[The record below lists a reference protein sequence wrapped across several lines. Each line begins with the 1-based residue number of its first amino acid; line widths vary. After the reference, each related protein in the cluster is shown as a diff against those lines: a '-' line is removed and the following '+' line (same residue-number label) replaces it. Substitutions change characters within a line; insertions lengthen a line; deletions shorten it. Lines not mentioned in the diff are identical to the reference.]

1 MMMSRL
7 QQLLLLWC
15 AIALTWAPVA
25 SSDVMENSLTDVH
38 DGIKEQLEQTEG
50 PLLDDEMDN
59 QENVLTQ
66 LLGDYDK
73 VKTLSEGSDCRCKC
87 IVRPL
92 SRSACRRIEE
102 GAAKAEDFYTVET
115 VTSGPNCK
123 KCACIAPP
131 SALNPCEGDYR
142 FKKLQEAGKD
152 DIKLSTIMELL
163 EGAFYGMDLLKLH
176 SVTTKLLNRVDNIE
190 KTFSRNH
197 TEKEKVSVRS
207 RSSEENERE
216 KERRAQQRME
226 KRKRLTELEPSLQK
240 DTAAAYVNTEKY
252 EERYVGAK
260 GQGATRPMLKRSQP
274 EDREEPQWPLKGKVG
289 PNGMVIRGVTFYKA
303 NTVDDGAGEEL
314 TAEEALSGDGSMDL
328 LIDDQLL
335 RPTHPRPVA
344 GPPTPASQD
353 RKGNPDDQATD
364 TPKTATSPQRNPITS
379 APGATG
385 TPSTTVS
392 IPTTTTIQTNTDT
405 TVATTTTTTQPAT
418 TTTTTQP
425 ATTTTTTQPA
435 TTTTTTQPATTTTT
449 TQPATTTTTTQP
461 ATTTTTTQPATT
473 TTTTQPATTTK
484 PETVSVLT
492 TSPTTALQN
501 VNSTTAPTS
510 KVTSAPRPKHHISWT
525 EGHSE
530 VPPAT
535 PKVPGLCKDTLAT
548 ISDPVT
554 HNTYGRKEGA
564 WMKDPKGNGNV
575 IYVTNYY
582 YGNNLL
588 EFRDMDTFKKG
599 RFTNSYKLP
608 YNWIGT
614 GHVVYNGAFYY
625 NRAFSR
631 DIIKFDLRLRYVAA
645 WTTLHD
651 AVFEEEEDTS
661 WRWRG
666 HSDID
671 FGVDES
677 GLWLVYPALDEE
689 GFHQEVIMLN
699 RVNPA
704 DLSLQS
710 TFRTGLRRH
719 FYGNS
724 FVICG
729 VLYAVDNFER
739 IHANISYA
747 YDTHT
752 HTQMIPRLPFT
763 NNYTY
768 TTQIDYN
775 PKDKKLYAWD
785 NGHQVTYDVIFAY

>member
-7 QQLLLLWC
+7 QLLLLLWC

-176 SVTTKLLNRVDNIE
+176 SVTTKLLRRVDNIE
-190 KTFSRNH
+190 TTFSRNH

-240 DTAAAYVNTEKY
+240 DTAAAYTNTEKKY

-303 NTVDDGAGEEL
+303 NTVDDGAAEEL

-335 RPTHPRPVA
+335 RPTQP
-344 GPPTPASQD
+344 GPPTSASQD

-379 APGATG
+379 APGATE

-392 IPTTTTIQTNTDT
+392 IPTTTTIQTNTNT
-405 TVATTTTTTQPAT
+405 PVATTTATIQPAT

-425 ATTTTTTQPA
+425 ATTR
-435 TTTTTTQPATTTTT
+435 
-449 TQPATTTTTTQP
+449 
-461 ATTTTTTQPATT
+461 
-473 TTTTQPATTTK
+473 K
-484 PETVSVLT
+484 LETLYVLT

-510 KVTSAPRPKHHISWT
+510 KVTSVPRPKHHISWT

-530 VPPAT
+530 VPSAT

-651 AVFEEEEDTS
+651 AVFEEEEDSS

-729 VLYAVDNFER
+729 VLYAVDNYER

-747 YDTHT
+747 FDTHT

>member
-7 QQLLLLWC
+7 QLLLLLWC

-176 SVTTKLLNRVDNIE
+176 SVTTKLLRRVDNIE
-190 KTFSRNH
+190 TTFSRNH

-240 DTAAAYVNTEKY
+240 DTAAAYTNTEKKY

-303 NTVDDGAGEEL
+303 NTVDDGAAEEL
-314 TAEEALSGDGSMDL
+314 TEEALSGDGSMDL

-335 RPTHPRPVA
+335 RPTQPRPVA
-344 GPPTPASQD
+344 GPPTSASQD

-379 APGATG
+379 APGATE

-392 IPTTTTIQTNTDT
+392 IPTTTTIQTNTNT
-405 TVATTTTTTQPAT
+405 PVATTTAIIQPAT

-425 ATTTTTTQPA
+425 ATTR
-435 TTTTTTQPATTTTT
+435 
-449 TQPATTTTTTQP
+449 
-461 ATTTTTTQPATT
+461 
-473 TTTTQPATTTK
+473 K
-484 PETVSVLT
+484 LETLYVLT

-510 KVTSAPRPKHHISWT
+510 KVTSVPRPKHHISWT

-530 VPPAT
+530 VPSAT

-651 AVFEEEEDTS
+651 AVFEEEEDSS

-729 VLYAVDNFER
+729 VLYAVDNYER

-747 YDTHT
+747 FDTHT

>member
-7 QQLLLLWC
+7 QLLLLLWC

-25 SSDVMENSLTDVH
+25 SNDVMENSLTDVH

-102 GAAKAEDFYTVET
+102 GAATAEDFYTVET

-176 SVTTKLLNRVDNIE
+176 SVTTKLLRRVDNIE
-190 KTFSRNH
+190 TTFSRNH

-240 DTAAAYVNTEKY
+240 DTAAAYTNTEKKY

-274 EDREEPQWPLKGKVG
+274 EDREDPQWPLKGKVG

-303 NTVDDGAGEEL
+303 NTVDDGAAEEL
-314 TAEEALSGDGSMDL
+314 TEEALSGDGSMDL

-335 RPTHPRPVA
+335 RPTQPRPVA
-344 GPPTPASQD
+344 GPPTPTSHD

-379 APGATG
+379 APGATE
-385 TPSTTVS
+385 TPSTTAS
-392 IPTTTTIQTNTDT
+392 IPTTTTTIQTNTNT
-405 TVATTTTTTQPAT
+405 PVATTTTTIQPAT

-425 ATTTTTTQPA
+425 ATTR
-435 TTTTTTQPATTTTT
+435 
-449 TQPATTTTTTQP
+449 
-461 ATTTTTTQPATT
+461 
-473 TTTTQPATTTK
+473 K
-484 PETVSVLT
+484 LETLSVLT
-492 TSPTTALQN
+492 TSPTTTLQN

-510 KVTSAPRPKHHISWT
+510 KVTSVPRPKHHISWT

-530 VPPAT
+530 VPSAT

-564 WMKDPKGNGNV
+564 WMKDPKGNGNL

-651 AVFEEEEDTS
+651 AVFEEEEDSS

-729 VLYAVDNFER
+729 VLYAVDNYER
-739 IHANISYA
+739 THANISYA
-747 YDTHT
+747 FDTHT

>member
-7 QQLLLLWC
+7 QLLLLLWC

-25 SSDVMENSLTDVH
+25 SNDVMENSLTDVH
-38 DGIKEQLEQTEG
+38 DGIKEQLEPTEG

-102 GAAKAEDFYTVET
+102 GAATAEDFYTVET

-176 SVTTKLLNRVDNIE
+176 SVTTKLLRRVDNIE
-190 KTFSRNH
+190 TTFSRNH

-240 DTAAAYVNTEKY
+240 DTAAAYTNTEKY

-303 NTVDDGAGEEL
+303 NTVDDGAAEEL
-314 TAEEALSGDGSMDL
+314 TEEALSGDGSMDL

-335 RPTHPRPVA
+335 RPTQ
-344 GPPTPASQD
+344 PTPASHD

-379 APGATG
+379 APGATE

-392 IPTTTTIQTNTDT
+392 IPTTTTTIQTNTNT
-405 TVATTTTTTQPAT
+405 PVATTTTTIQPAT

-425 ATTTTTTQPA
+425 ATTR
-435 TTTTTTQPATTTTT
+435 
-449 TQPATTTTTTQP
+449 
-461 ATTTTTTQPATT
+461 
-473 TTTTQPATTTK
+473 K
-484 PETVSVLT
+484 LETLSVLT

-510 KVTSAPRPKHHISWT
+510 KVTSVPRPKHHISWT

-530 VPPAT
+530 VPSAT

-564 WMKDPKGNGNV
+564 WMKDPKGNGNL

-651 AVFEEEEDTS
+651 AVFEEEEDSS

-729 VLYAVDNFER
+729 VLYAVDNYER
-739 IHANISYA
+739 THANISYA
-747 YDTHT
+747 FDTHT

>member
-7 QQLLLLWC
+7 QLLLLLWC

-25 SSDVMENSLTDVH
+25 SNDVMENSLTDVH
-38 DGIKEQLEQTEG
+38 DGIKEQLEPTEG

-102 GAAKAEDFYTVET
+102 GAATAEDFYTVET

-176 SVTTKLLNRVDNIE
+176 SVTTKLLRRVDNIE
-190 KTFSRNH
+190 TTFSRNH

-240 DTAAAYVNTEKY
+240 DTAAAYTNTEKY

-303 NTVDDGAGEEL
+303 NTVDDGAAEEL

-335 RPTHPRPVA
+335 RPTQ
-344 GPPTPASQD
+344 PTPASHD

-379 APGATG
+379 APGATE

-392 IPTTTTIQTNTDT
+392 IPTTTTTIQTNTNT
-405 TVATTTTTTQPAT
+405 PVATTTTTIQPAT

-425 ATTTTTTQPA
+425 ATTR
-435 TTTTTTQPATTTTT
+435 
-449 TQPATTTTTTQP
+449 
-461 ATTTTTTQPATT
+461 
-473 TTTTQPATTTK
+473 K
-484 PETVSVLT
+484 LETLSVLT

-510 KVTSAPRPKHHISWT
+510 KVTSVPRPKHHISWT

-530 VPPAT
+530 VPSAT

-564 WMKDPKGNGNV
+564 WMKDPKGNGNL

-651 AVFEEEEDTS
+651 AVFEEEEDSS

-729 VLYAVDNFER
+729 VLYAVDNYER
-739 IHANISYA
+739 THANISYA
-747 YDTHT
+747 FDTHT

>member
-1 MMMSRL
+1 MVSRL
-7 QQLLLLWC
+7 QILLLLWC
-15 AIALTWAPVA
+15 AVALTWAQDA
-25 SSDVMENSLTDVH
+25 FSDVMDN
-38 DGIKEQLEQTEG
+38 GIKEELEQTDG

-87 IVRPL
+87 VVRPL

-102 GAAKAEDFYTVET
+102 GVAKAEDFYTVET
-115 VTSGPNCK
+115 QSGPSCK

-152 DIKLSTIMELL
+152 DIKLSTVMELL

-190 KTFSRNH
+190 KTFSCNH
-197 TEKEKVSVRS
+197 TEKDKVSMRS
-207 RSSEENERE
+207 PSSEEKERE
-216 KERRAQQRME
+216 KERRAQQWME

-240 DTAAAYVNTEKY
+240 DTAAAYANTEKKY
-252 EERYVGAK
+252 EERYIGAK
-260 GQGATRPMLKRSQP
+260 GQEITRPMLKRSQQQN
-274 EDREEPQWPLKGKVG
+274 REEPQRPLKGKVG
-289 PNGMVIRGVTFYKA
+289 LNGMVIRGVTFYKA
-303 NTVDDGAGEEL
+303 NTVDDGAAEEL
-314 TAEEALSGDGSMDL
+314 TDEALSGDGSMDL

-335 RPTHPRPVA
+335 RPTQPRPVA
-344 GPPTPASQD
+344 GTLTPTSQD
-353 RKGNPDDQATD
+353 RKWNPDNQATRASKTAPSPQGNP
-364 TPKTATSPQRNPITS
+364 TAS
-379 APGATG
+379 APRATE
-385 TPSTTVS
+385 TPSTTVFIPTTT
-392 IPTTTTIQTNTDT
+392 IPTTTTTA
-405 TVATTTTTTQPAT
+405 ATTTTAKVATSANTTQPVAT
-418 TTTTTQP
+418 R
-425 ATTTTTTQPA
+425 
-435 TTTTTTQPATTTTT
+435 
-449 TQPATTTTTTQP
+449 
-461 ATTTTTTQPATT
+461 
-473 TTTTQPATTTK
+473 K
-484 PETVSVLT
+484 PETLSVLT
-492 TSPTTALQN
+492 TSLTAAVRQ
-501 VNSTTAPTS
+501 VNSTTAPPS
-510 KVTSAPRPKHHISWT
+510 KVTGAPKPKHHISWT
-525 EGHSE
+525 ESPSE
-530 VPPAT
+530 VPSAI
-535 PKVPGLCKDTLAT
+535 PKVPGMCKDTLAS

-582 YGNNLL
+582 YGNHLL
-588 EFRDMDTFKKG
+588 EFHDMDNFKQG
-599 RFTNSYKLP
+599 HFINSYKLP

-631 DIIKFDLRLRYVAA
+631 DIIKFDLHLLYVAA

-651 AVFEEEEDTS
+651 AVLEEEDAS

-666 HSDID
+666 HTDID
-671 FGVDES
+671 FAVDES

-689 GFHQEVIMLN
+689 GFHQEVIILS
-699 RVNPA
+699 RVNPT

-729 VLYAVDNFER
+729 VLYAVDNYER
-739 IHANISYA
+739 THANISYA
-747 YDTHT
+747 FDTHT
-752 HTQMIPRLPFT
+752 HTQMIPRIPFT

-785 NGHQVTYDVIFAY
+785 NGHQVTYNVIFAY

>member
-7 QQLLLLWC
+7 QLLLLLWC

-25 SSDVMENSLTDVH
+25 SIDEMENSLTDVH

-176 SVTTKLLNRVDNIE
+176 SVTTKLLNRVDKIE

-197 TEKEKVSVRS
+197 TEKEKVSARS

-240 DTAAAYVNTEKY
+240 DTAAAYANTEKKY

-303 NTVDDGAGEEL
+303 NTVDDGAAEEL
-314 TAEEALSGDGSMDL
+314 TAEEALSGDGSIDL

-335 RPTHPRPVA
+335 RPTQPRPVA

-353 RKGNPDDQATD
+353 RKENPEDQATD
-364 TPKTATSPQRNPITS
+364 TPKTAPSPQRNPITS
-379 APGATG
+379 VPGATG

-392 IPTTTTIQTNTDT
+392 IPTTTTIQTNTNT
-405 TVATTTTTTQPAT
+405 TVATTTTTIQPATTTTTTQPATTTTTTQPPTTTTTTQPPTTTTTTQPAT

-435 TTTTTTQPATTTTT
+435 TTR
-449 TQPATTTTTTQP
+449 
-461 ATTTTTTQPATT
+461 
-473 TTTTQPATTTK
+473 K
-484 PETVSVLT
+484 LETLSVLT

-501 VNSTTAPTS
+501 VNSTTTPTS

-530 VPPAT
+530 VPSAT

-631 DIIKFDLRLRYVAA
+631 DIIKFDLRRRYVAA

-729 VLYAVDNFER
+729 VLYAVDNYER

-747 YDTHT
+747 FDTHT

-763 NNYTY
+763 NNHTY

>member
-7 QQLLLLWC
+7 QLLLLLWC

-25 SSDVMENSLTDVH
+25 SNDVMENSLTDVH
-38 DGIKEQLEQTEG
+38 DGIKEQLEPTEG

-102 GAAKAEDFYTVET
+102 GAATAEDFYTVET

-176 SVTTKLLNRVDNIE
+176 SVTTKLLRRVDNIE
-190 KTFSRNH
+190 TTFSRNH

-240 DTAAAYVNTEKY
+240 DTAAAYTNTEKKY

-303 NTVDDGAGEEL
+303 NTVDDGAAEEL
-314 TAEEALSGDGSMDL
+314 TEEALSGDGSMDL

-335 RPTHPRPVA
+335 RPTQ
-344 GPPTPASQD
+344 PTPASHD

-379 APGATG
+379 APGATE

-392 IPTTTTIQTNTDT
+392 IPTTTTTIQTNTNT
-405 TVATTTTTTQPAT
+405 PVATTTTTIQPAT

-425 ATTTTTTQPA
+425 ATTR
-435 TTTTTTQPATTTTT
+435 
-449 TQPATTTTTTQP
+449 
-461 ATTTTTTQPATT
+461 
-473 TTTTQPATTTK
+473 K
-484 PETVSVLT
+484 LETLSVLT

-510 KVTSAPRPKHHISWT
+510 KVTSVPRPKHHISWT

-530 VPPAT
+530 VPSAT

-564 WMKDPKGNGNV
+564 WMKDPKGNGNL

-651 AVFEEEEDTS
+651 AVFEEEEDSS

-729 VLYAVDNFER
+729 VLYAVDNYER
-739 IHANISYA
+739 THANISYA
-747 YDTHT
+747 FDTHT

>member
-7 QQLLLLWC
+7 QLLLLLWC

-176 SVTTKLLNRVDNIE
+176 SVTTKLLRRVDNIE
-190 KTFSRNH
+190 TTFSRNH

-240 DTAAAYVNTEKY
+240 DTAAAYTNTEKY

-303 NTVDDGAGEEL
+303 NTVDDGAAEEL

-335 RPTHPRPVA
+335 RPTQPRPVA
-344 GPPTPASQD
+344 GPPTSASQD

-379 APGATG
+379 APGATE

-392 IPTTTTIQTNTDT
+392 IPTTTTIQTNTNT
-405 TVATTTTTTQPAT
+405 PVATTTAIIQPAT

-425 ATTTTTTQPA
+425 ATTR
-435 TTTTTTQPATTTTT
+435 
-449 TQPATTTTTTQP
+449 
-461 ATTTTTTQPATT
+461 
-473 TTTTQPATTTK
+473 K
-484 PETVSVLT
+484 LETLYVLT

-510 KVTSAPRPKHHISWT
+510 KVTSVPRPKHHISWT

-530 VPPAT
+530 VPSAT

-651 AVFEEEEDTS
+651 AVFEEEEDSS

-729 VLYAVDNFER
+729 VLYAVDNYER

-747 YDTHT
+747 FDTHT

>member
-1 MMMSRL
+1 MMSRL

-38 DGIKEQLEQTEG
+38 DGIKEQLEQTDR

-87 IVRPL
+87 VVRPL

-123 KCACIAPP
+123 KCTCIAPP

-190 KTFSRNH
+190 KTFSPNH
-197 TEKEKVSVRS
+197 TEKDKVSVRS

-240 DTAAAYVNTEKY
+240 DTAAAYANTEKKY

-303 NTVDDGAGEEL
+303 NTVDDGGAEEL

-335 RPTHPRPVA
+335 RPTQPRPVA

-353 RKGNPDDQATD
+353 RKGNPDDQATHA
-364 TPKTATSPQRNPITS
+364 PKTAPSPQRNPTTS

-392 IPTTTTIQTNTDT
+392 IPTTIQTTTTTATTTTTT
-405 TVATTTTTTQPAT
+405 TVAPTSTTTQPAT
-418 TTTTTQP
+418 TR
-425 ATTTTTTQPA
+425 
-435 TTTTTTQPATTTTT
+435 
-449 TQPATTTTTTQP
+449 
-461 ATTTTTTQPATT
+461 
-473 TTTTQPATTTK
+473 K
-484 PETVSVLT
+484 PETLSVLT
-492 TSPTTALQN
+492 TSPTTALRH
-501 VNSTTAPTS
+501 VNSTTAPPS

-530 VPPAT
+530 VPSAI
-535 PKVPGLCKDTLAT
+535 PKVPGMCKDTLAT

-588 EFRDMDTFKKG
+588 EFRDMDTFKQG

-651 AVFEEEEDTS
+651 AVFEEEDTS

-729 VLYAVDNFER
+729 VLYAVDNYER

-747 YDTHT
+747 FDTHT

-775 PKDKKLYAWD
+775 PKDKKLYTWD

>member
-7 QQLLLLWC
+7 QLLLLLWC
-15 AIALTWAPVA
+15 AIDLTWAPVA

-176 SVTTKLLNRVDNIE
+176 SVTTKLLRRVDNIE
-190 KTFSRNH
+190 TTFSRNH

-240 DTAAAYVNTEKY
+240 DTAAAYTNTEKY

-303 NTVDDGAGEEL
+303 NTVDDGAAEEL

-335 RPTHPRPVA
+335 RPTQPRPVA
-344 GPPTPASQD
+344 GPPTSASQD
-353 RKGNPDDQATD
+353 RKGNPEDQATD

-392 IPTTTTIQTNTDT
+392 IPTTTTIQTNTNT
-405 TVATTTTTTQPAT
+405 PVATTTTTIQPAT

-425 ATTTTTTQPA
+425 ATTR
-435 TTTTTTQPATTTTT
+435 
-449 TQPATTTTTTQP
+449 
-461 ATTTTTTQPATT
+461 
-473 TTTTQPATTTK
+473 K
-484 PETVSVLT
+484 LETLSVLT

-510 KVTSAPRPKHHISWT
+510 KVTSVPRPKHHISWT

-530 VPPAT
+530 VPSAT

-564 WMKDPKGNGNV
+564 WMKDPKGNGNL

-651 AVFEEEEDTS
+651 AVFEEEEDSS

-729 VLYAVDNFER
+729 VLYAVDNYER

-747 YDTHT
+747 FDTHT

>member
-1 MMMSRL
+1 MMSRL
-7 QQLLLLWC
+7 QLLLLLWC

-176 SVTTKLLNRVDNIE
+176 SVTTKLLRRVDNIE
-190 KTFSRNH
+190 TTFSRNH

-240 DTAAAYVNTEKY
+240 DTAAAYTNTEKKY

-303 NTVDDGAGEEL
+303 NTVDDGAAEEL
-314 TAEEALSGDGSMDL
+314 TEEALSGDGSMDL

-335 RPTHPRPVA
+335 RPTQPRPVA
-344 GPPTPASQD
+344 GPPTSASQD

-379 APGATG
+379 APGATE

-392 IPTTTTIQTNTDT
+392 IPTTTTIQTNTNT
-405 TVATTTTTTQPAT
+405 PVATTTATIQPAT

-425 ATTTTTTQPA
+425 ATTR
-435 TTTTTTQPATTTTT
+435 
-449 TQPATTTTTTQP
+449 
-461 ATTTTTTQPATT
+461 
-473 TTTTQPATTTK
+473 K
-484 PETVSVLT
+484 LETLYVLT

-510 KVTSAPRPKHHISWT
+510 KVTSVPRPKHHISWT

-530 VPPAT
+530 VPSAT

-651 AVFEEEEDTS
+651 AVFEEEEDSS

-729 VLYAVDNFER
+729 VLYAVDNYER

-747 YDTHT
+747 FDTHT

>member
-7 QQLLLLWC
+7 QLLLLLWC
-15 AIALTWAPVA
+15 AIDLTWAPVA

-176 SVTTKLLNRVDNIE
+176 SVTTKLLRRVDNIE
-190 KTFSRNH
+190 TTFSRNH

-240 DTAAAYVNTEKY
+240 DTAAAYTNTEKKY

-303 NTVDDGAGEEL
+303 NTVDDGAAEEL

-335 RPTHPRPVA
+335 RPTQPRPVA
-344 GPPTPASQD
+344 GPPTSASQD
-353 RKGNPDDQATD
+353 RKGNPEDQATD

-392 IPTTTTIQTNTDT
+392 IPTTTTIQTNTNT
-405 TVATTTTTTQPAT
+405 PVATTTTTIQPAT

-425 ATTTTTTQPA
+425 ATTR
-435 TTTTTTQPATTTTT
+435 
-449 TQPATTTTTTQP
+449 
-461 ATTTTTTQPATT
+461 
-473 TTTTQPATTTK
+473 K
-484 PETVSVLT
+484 LETLSVLT

-510 KVTSAPRPKHHISWT
+510 KVTSVPRPKHHISWT

-530 VPPAT
+530 VPSAT

-564 WMKDPKGNGNV
+564 WMKDPKGNGNL

-651 AVFEEEEDTS
+651 AVFEEEEDSS

-729 VLYAVDNFER
+729 VLYAVDNYER

-747 YDTHT
+747 FDTHT